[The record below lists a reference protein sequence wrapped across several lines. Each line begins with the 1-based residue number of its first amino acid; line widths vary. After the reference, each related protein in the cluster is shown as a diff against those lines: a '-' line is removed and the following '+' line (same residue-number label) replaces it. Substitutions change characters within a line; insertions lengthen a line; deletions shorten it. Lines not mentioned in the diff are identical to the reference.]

1 MIYNLKKNQLAVLF
15 GKKSLTSLNLCALN
29 FKKKNMV
36 LSLGAEEMYQWLRE
50 HYIL

>member
-1 MIYNLKKNQLAVLF
+1 MIYNFKKNQLAVLF

-29 FKKKNMV
+29 FKKNMV
-36 LSLGAEEMYQWLRE
+36 LSLGAKEMYQWLRE